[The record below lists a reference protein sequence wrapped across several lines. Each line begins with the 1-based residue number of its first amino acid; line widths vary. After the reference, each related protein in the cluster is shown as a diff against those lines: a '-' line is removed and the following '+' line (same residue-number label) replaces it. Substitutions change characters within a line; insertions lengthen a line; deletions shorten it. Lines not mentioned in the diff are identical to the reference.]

1 MRPRISLPSQD
12 SSVDAAAVTEP
23 TPRTAAIA
31 PSRTIADCIAAG
43 RNNFLLLR
51 FLAAGLVLFGHSW
64 AIALNPSGESDW
76 LAQRTL
82 LFSGTLAVNMF
93 FFVSGFLV
101 TMSYERR
108 HSLWAFGKAR
118 VLRIFPAL
126 LVCVALSAVLL
137 GPIISTLTPAAYF
150 GDPQWWRY
158 LIGNV
163 SLLDLQWKLPGVF
176 TTNRH
181 PDIVNGALWTLPGEI
196 QMYLYVAALGLL
208 GLLRTR
214 FRFGLALAAL
224 LIVAVWF
231 GDRVAMV
238 SQAEYYGFAAFFAF
252 GAFCWMQ
259 RDRVHVSGPILLL
272 LLFAC
277 AVFYRH
283 PGYQL
288 VLGAATAYF
297 CLWFVYAPR
306 MDGFNRF
313 GDYSYGL
320 YLYGFIMQQLVAL
333 WFPDFG
339 PWRSLLLSFPLALAC
354 AIASWHLVEKPALRL
369 K

>member
-1 MRPRISLPSQD
+1 M
-12 SSVDAAAVTEP
+12 VDPPAHA
-23 TPRTAAIA
+23 AAIA
-31 PSRTIADCIAAG
+31 PTRTIADCIAAG

-126 LVCVALSAVLL
+126 LVCVALSAVVL
-137 GPIISTLTPAAYF
+137 GPIVSTLSPAAYF

-158 LIGNV
+158 LIGNA
-163 SLLDLQWKLPGVF
+163 SLLDLQWKLAGVF

-181 PDIVNGALWTLPGEI
+181 PDIVNGALWTLPGEM
-196 QMYLYVAALGLL
+196 QMYVYVAALGVL

-214 FRFGLALAAL
+214 SRFGFALAAL

-231 GDRVAMV
+231 RDRVPMV

-252 GAFCWMQ
+252 GA
-259 RDRVHVSGPILLL
+259 
-272 LLFAC
+272 
-277 AVFYRH
+277 
-283 PGYQL
+283 
-288 VLGAATAYF
+288 
-297 CLWFVYAPR
+297 
-306 MDGFNRF
+306 
-313 GDYSYGL
+313 
-320 YLYGFIMQQLVAL
+320 
-333 WFPDFG
+333 
-339 PWRSLLLSFPLALAC
+339 
-354 AIASWHLVEKPALRL
+354 
-369 K
+369 